1 MIFFHAGRSQ
11 KSQGLRKVMD
21 FTKHAVVNV
30 AFPGEL
36 RTAVGGDKAREIV
49 NCTAHDSLFAI
60 HSCVCCVSH
69 NLSR

>member
-1 MIFFHAGRSQ
+1 
-11 KSQGLRKVMD
+11 MD